1 MTDTH
6 ASTHVPPSEPLDA
19 PVFSLPRFVASA
31 VARHLLGESPGVRA
45 FATGLV
51 WTTTGLLLQV
61 VGLWLTTILPFSIV
75 GTKFFFMVSTV
86 FTAAMVLIIL
96 CGVMTMLAGAI
107 RYGVGATDHG

>member
-1 MTDTH
+1 MPDEPT
-6 ASTHVPPSEPLDA
+6 ASPPDPSPAESA
-19 PVFSLPRFVASA
+19 FSLPRFVASA

-51 WTTTGLLLQV
+51 WTTAGLLLQV
-61 VGLWLTTILPFSIV
+61 VGLCLTTILPFSIV

-86 FTAAMVLIIL
+86 FTAAMILIIL